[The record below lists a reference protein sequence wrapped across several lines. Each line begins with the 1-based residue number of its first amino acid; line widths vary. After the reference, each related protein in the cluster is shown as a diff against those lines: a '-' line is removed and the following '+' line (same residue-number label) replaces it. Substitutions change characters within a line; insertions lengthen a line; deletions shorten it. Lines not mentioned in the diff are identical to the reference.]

1 MQKIGD
7 NMLNQEREILII
19 GFIFGFAIGILLMM
33 IVNMNKEVNSYETE
47 EPYYEEEYYWY

>member
-19 GFIFGFAIGILLMM
+19 GFIFGFAIGVLLMM